1 MRQTKD
7 YHKIDATFLHLIF
20 SILLASGVMIF
31 INQTIGDMGGSPA
44 WIAFFVVYYM
54 IKGGYVVRYRTKHQ
68 KSLER
73 KAILRQMLG
82 MYILGYIVLWTITK
96 AALIVMQML
105 GWGNIPGLSTSDYF
119 SSIYGA
125 SLVERW
131 AFLFAIIL
139 MFAFIISLFPLI
151 IICDRKRWLGFL
163 LVDGVFYIGVNH
175 MVRRICFVWIDK
187 ETKGNVV
194 YTIDA
199 LRSCVTPY
207 HWQAGLFL
215 QGAMALLLIAVV
227 ASYTAGKR
235 QIGNASVLEKNSMEK
250 EFAEEI
256 TKEKNKYLSV
266 LLLVAMLMFA
276 IGMGTA
282 AYRMNR
288 AKNKKAEAPAYE
300 GKSSMLTR
308 DTVLGPLFY
317 NEKVYL
323 PERIALNYA
332 HRGRTIGYALEKG
345 EDENGYFFEG
355 SSLLYGQKNVKVDGH
370 LKVAGDI
377 NGSYGMAEAIEME
390 NAWQEDVLFVLW
402 DEEWESESRFSKNR
416 TGYSIVP
423 RELVAYLEE
432 TYGEVSYEPQDFS
445 EYDAFFSIYG
455 YQSPSEAFVDDSNV
469 GHWVGC
475 VLIKDDEF
483 YYGNYK
489 NHIEGETKQ
498 MLNEVLGGNVNPVI
512 DTEWQEIME
521 K

>member
-44 WIAFFVVYYM
+44 WIAFFIVYYM
-54 IKGGYVVRYRTKHQ
+54 IKGGYVVRYRTKHN

-73 KAILRQMLG
+73 KAVLRQMLG
-82 MYILGYIVLWTITK
+82 LYIIGYLLIWTITK
-96 AALIVMQML
+96 GALIVMQMF
-105 GWGNIPGLSTSDYF
+105 GWGNIPGLSTSDYL

-125 SLVERW
+125 SMVERW
-131 AFLFAIIL
+131 AFLVAIIVML
-139 MFAFIISLFPLI
+139 AFVVSLFPLTVI
-151 IICDRKRWLGFL
+151 HNRKQWFGFL

-175 MVRRICFVWIDK
+175 IVRRICFVWMDK
-187 ETKGNVV
+187 ETKGSVV

-199 LRSCVTPY
+199 LRSCITPY

-215 QGAMALLLIAVV
+215 QGAMALLFV
-227 ASYTAGKR
+227 AIVAAYTAGKR
-235 QIGNASVLEKNSMEK
+235 QIASMPVDEKDSMEA

-256 TKEKNKYLSV
+256 TKEKNKYLSA
-266 LLLVAMLMFA
+266 LFQIALLVIVL
-276 IGMGTA
+276 ILGTTV
-282 AYRMNR
+282 YRMNR
-288 AKNKKAEAPAYE
+288 AKHKKAEAPVYE
-300 GKSSMLTR
+300 GKGSMLTR
-308 DTVLGPLFY
+308 DTILGPFFY

-332 HRGRTIGYALEKG
+332 HKGRTIGYALEKG

-355 SSLLYGQKNVKVDGH
+355 STLLYGQKKTSEDRY
-370 LKVAGDI
+370 LKVAGELD
-377 NGSYGMAEAIEME
+377 GSYSMAEKIEKE
-390 NAWQEDVLFVLW
+390 NAWQTDSIFVLW
-402 DEEWESESRFSKNR
+402 DEEWESESHFSKNR

-423 RELVAYLEE
+423 MELIESFEE
-432 TYGEVSYEPQDFS
+432 TFGDVSYEPQDFS

-455 YQSPSEAFVDDSNV
+455 YQTPSEAFVDESNV

-475 VLIKDDEF
+475 ILVKDNEF

-489 NHIEGETKQ
+489 NHIEGEVKQ
-498 MLNEVLGGNVNPVI
+498 RLNEVLGGNVNPVI

-521 K
+521 E